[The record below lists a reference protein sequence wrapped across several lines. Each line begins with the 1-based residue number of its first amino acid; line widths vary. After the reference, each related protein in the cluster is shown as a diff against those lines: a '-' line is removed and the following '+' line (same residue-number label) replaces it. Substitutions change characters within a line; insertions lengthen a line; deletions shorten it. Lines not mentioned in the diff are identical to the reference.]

1 MSNLAT
7 LKPFKKGVSG
17 NPAGRPIGSCSL
29 TTLLKEHL
37 QQIDKKGKRRYDE
50 LLIQAI
56 TKKALKGDMRAV
68 ELIFDR
74 TEGKAKETIKHEGVM
89 GIVQLI
95 AKIEHENK

>member
-37 QQIDKKGKRRYDE
+37 QQIDKRGKRRYDE

-56 TKKALKGDMRAV
+56 TKRALKGDMRAV

-74 TEGKAKETIKHEGVM
+74 TEGRTTETIRHEGM
-89 GIVQLI
+89 LGLVQLI
-95 AKIEHENK
+95 ESLDRN